1 MAENLHIQSPP
12 IACGSYVGFAL
23 LDKDGSMS
31 DLSLKPGKEG
41 QGYLPLSKFTLFSSL
56 PIDLRLLIWKQCLP
70 GPRLIQ
76 VDCDISININIDTGE
91 GKEHVKVIRPGPSQ
105 GEEAIRTSAFNPWY
119 EPHSTDTRWSP
130 ASSII
135 DYYPS
140 ILHVCRESRK
150 VAQSAYDWCFTTS
163 VDEGTTVI
171 MQPYGGDHQ
180 PERVVD
186 PAEILSKGIFFQP
199 AVDTVWICGW
209 APHLHNVL
217 CSVRKSELKTDTIRS
232 LALFISHYTSMKER
246 FLAFDRVLFGG
257 LEELILVAEEE
268 DEVLT
273 GFEEVFG
280 VTKAREVMKADLKR
294 RKRENPEIVL
304 PAVRVMTQKMFE
316 KWWPQRPSSKGLHG
330 YVEDI

>member
-1 MAENLHIQSPP
+1 MADNLHIQSPP
-12 IACGSYVGFAL
+12 IACGSYVGFAP
-23 LDKDGSMS
+23 LDRDGSMS
-31 DLSLKPGKEG
+31 DSSLKPGKEG
-41 QGYLPLSKFTLFSSL
+41 QGHLALSKFTLFSSL

-76 VDCDISININIDTGE
+76 VDCYINISINIGI
-91 GKEHVKVIRPGPSQ
+91 GKSNEHIKVIRPGPSQ
-105 GEEAIRTSAFNPWY
+105 GGEAIRTSAFNPWY
-119 EPHSTDTRWSP
+119 EPHSTDARLSP

-135 DYYPS
+135 DYYPT

-171 MQPYGGDHQ
+171 MQPYGGNHQ

-186 PAEILSKGIFFQP
+186 PAEIVSKGIFFQP

-217 CSVRKSELKTDTIRS
+217 CSVRKSELKTDNIRS
-232 LALFISHYTSMKER
+232 LALHISHYTSMKKR
-246 FLAFDRVLFGG
+246 FLAFDGVLFGG
-257 LEELILVAEEE
+257 LEELILVAEE
-268 DEVLT
+268 DDRRLT
-273 GFEEVFG
+273 GYEEVYG
-280 VTKAREVMKADLKR
+280 VTKAKEVMKADLKR

-304 PAVRVMTQKMFE
+304 PAVRVMTHRMFE
-316 KWWPQRPSSKGLHG
+316 KWWLQRPSSKGLHD
-330 YVEDI
+330 YVEDV

>member
-1 MAENLHIQSPP
+1 MADNLHIQSPP
-12 IACGSYVGFAL
+12 IACGSHVGFAE
-23 LDKDGSMS
+23 LDKNRSMS
-31 DLSLKPGKEG
+31 DLSLPGKEG
-41 QGYLPLSKFTLFSSL
+41 QGHLPLSKFTLFSSL

-76 VDCDISININIDTGE
+76 VDCYINIDIGK
-91 GKEHVKVIRPGPSQ
+91 GKEHVKVIRPGSSQ

-135 DYYPS
+135 DYYPT
-140 ILHVCRESRK
+140 ILHVCRESRE

-186 PAEILSKGIFFQP
+186 PEEIVSKGIFFQP

-209 APHLHNVL
+209 TPHLHVVL
-217 CSVRKSELKTDTIRS
+217 CSVRKSELKTDNVRS
-232 LALFISHYTSMKER
+232 LALHIGHYTSRKER
-246 FLAFDRVLFGG
+246 FLAFAGVLFGG
-257 LEELILVAEEE
+257 LEELILVVEEDDRTLTGEEE
-268 DEVLT
+268 MY
-273 GFEEVFG
+273 G
-280 VTKAREVMKADLKR
+280 VKNAREVIKADLGR
-294 RKRENPEIVL
+294 RKMENPEIAF
-304 PAVRVMTQKMFE
+304 PAVRVMTYKIE
-316 KWWPQRPSSKGLHG
+316 KWWLQRPSSKGLHG

>member
-1 MAENLHIQSPP
+1 
-12 IACGSYVGFAL
+12 
-23 LDKDGSMS
+23 MS

-135 DYYPS
+135 DYYPT
-140 ILHVCRESRK
+140 ILHVCRESRE

-186 PAEILSKGIFFQP
+186 PEEIVSKGIFFQP

-209 APHLHNVL
+209 TPHLHVVL
-217 CSVRKSELKTDTIRS
+217 CSVRKSELKTDNVRS
-232 LALFISHYTSMKER
+232 LALHIGHYTSRKER
-246 FLAFDRVLFGG
+246 FLAFAGVLFGG
-257 LEELILVAEEE
+257 LEELILVVEEDDRTLTGEEE
-268 DEVLT
+268 MY
-273 GFEEVFG
+273 G
-280 VTKAREVMKADLKR
+280 VKNAREVIKADLGR
-294 RKRENPEIVL
+294 RKMENPEIAF
-304 PAVRVMTQKMFE
+304 PAVRVMTYKIE
-316 KWWPQRPSSKGLHG
+316 KWWLQRPSSKGLRG